1 MLNLLNS
8 TKTSLF
14 AALALIVF
22 SKQFSFSQTAAG
34 DAAFANDTISQA
46 AASASPGA
54 IPNAPATDR
63 QPIIPQ
69 RLSARERSFPLRQTK
84 SVKKVIGSLTTTG
97 RTHIRK
103 MLQRQPLYFPI
114 FEEVLTRHGLP
125 AELKYLPVIE
135 SSLNPR
141 AVSPVKAAG
150 LWQFMPSVGSAM
162 GLQQDAYVDERMDVE
177 KATIAASCYLKV
189 LHNMFG
195 DWELA
200 LAAYNAGPGRV
211 RRAIRR
217 SGNQTSLSAISAFLP
232 EETRNYVP
240 TFVAVTHVMTHHA
253 SYNIFP
259 DTLAPTVAFDTI
271 HVSQPLSMTQLAKNL
286 GVPVKELQDLNPAFK
301 YNLIPAFVKQYTLRI
316 PARASATLAARR
328 AAILEAAM
336 PKFQAA
342 QRQVLLAGNITSA
355 IRLEAS
361 QMEVFTDKKKVTY
374 EVRGTEGLEDIA
386 AKYHVETAAIED
398 WNYLSSQKLRVGQKL
413 VMYIDRAGA
422 VQAPELTPE
431 TSLVALIEEIESIH
445 IVDLEDEADTLKPVD
460 KLPGASDIN
469 AIVAANQ

>member
-1 MLNLLNS
+1 MINLSNS
-8 TKTSLF
+8 SKTSIVVAF
-14 AALALIVF
+14 SLIVF
-22 SKQFSFSQTAAG
+22 LKQFSFSQTAAG
-34 DAAFANDTISQA
+34 DVSGTNDTIPQA
-46 AASASPGA
+46 AASATPSATPGT
-54 IPNAPATDR
+54 PSRPAL
-63 QPIIPQ
+63 IPQ
-69 RLSARERSFPLRQTK
+69 RMSARERSFPLRQTK

-103 MLQRQPLYFPI
+103 MLQRQPLYFPV
-114 FEEVLTRHGLP
+114 FEEVLSRHGLP
-125 AELKYLPVIE
+125 NELKYLPVIE

-162 GLQQDAYVDERMDVE
+162 GLQVDAYVDERMDAE
-177 KATIAASCYLKV
+177 KATIAASCYLKA

-240 TFVAVTHVMTHHA
+240 TFVAVTHVMTNHA
-253 SYNIFP
+253 SYNIYP
-259 DTLAPTVAFDTI
+259 DSLAPAASFDTI
-271 HVSQPLSMTQLAKNL
+271 HVSQPLSLTQLAKNL
-286 GVPVKELQDLNPAFK
+286 DVSLKELQELNPAFK
-301 YNLIPAFVKQYTLRI
+301 YNLIPAFVKQYTVRI
-316 PARASATLAARR
+316 PNRAMGTLAARR
-328 AAILEAAM
+328 EAILEAAA
-336 PKFQAA
+336 PKLLAA
-342 QRQVLLAGNITSA
+342 QKQVLLAGNITSA

-386 AKYHVETAAIED
+386 AKYGVEVATIQD
-398 WNYLSSQKLRVGQKL
+398 WNYLNNQKLRVGQKL
-413 VMYIDRAGA
+413 VLYLDRSGA
-422 VQAPELTPE
+422 VPAPGLTPE
-431 TSLVALIEEIESIH
+431 TSLVALIEEIEGNPTM
-445 IVDLEDEADTLKPVD
+445 DLEDDADSLKPVD

>member
-1 MLNLLNS
+1 MPNLLNS
-8 TKTSLF
+8 TKTSIF
-14 AALALIVF
+14 AALLLIVF
-22 SKQFSFSQTAAG
+22 SKQFSFSQTVAG
-34 DAAFANDTISQA
+34 DASFASDTISQA
-46 AASASPGA
+46 AASASPAEASGT
-54 IPNAPATDR
+54 PATAR

-84 SVKKVIGSLTTTG
+84 SVKKVIGTLTTTH

-103 MLQRQPLYFPI
+103 MLQRQPLYFPV

-125 AELKYLPVIE
+125 TELKYLPVIE

-189 LHNMFG
+189 LYNMFD

-253 SYNIFP
+253 SYNLYP
-259 DTLAPTVAFDTI
+259 DTLAPTVDFDTI
-271 HVSQPLSMTQLAKNL
+271 RVSQPLSMTQLAKNL
-286 GVPVKELQDLNPAFK
+286 DVPLKELQDLNPAFK
-301 YNLIPAFVKQYTLRI
+301 YNLIPAFVKQYTVRI
-316 PARASATLAARR
+316 PARAAATLAARR
-328 AAILEAAM
+328 AAILESAM
-336 PKFQAA
+336 PKLQAA
-342 QRQVLLAGNITSA
+342 QKQVLLAGNITSA

-374 EVRGTEGLEDIA
+374 EVRGTEGLEDVA
-386 AKYHVETAAIED
+386 AKYGVEVATIED

-413 VMYIDRAGA
+413 VLYLDRNGVAP
-422 VQAPELTPE
+422 APELTPE
-431 TSLVALIEEIESIH
+431 TSLVALIEEIEINHS
-445 IVDLEDEADTLKPVD
+445 VELEESADSLKPVD
-460 KLPGASDIN
+460 KLPGASDID

>member
-14 AALALIVF
+14 AAFCWLFFETIF
-22 SKQFSFSQTAAG
+22 FSQTAAG
-34 DAAFANDTISQA
+34 DAAFANDTIPRLPAPPA
-46 AASASPGA
+46 ATPPRPGN
-54 IPNAPATDR
+54 P
-63 QPIIPQ
+63 
-69 RLSARERSFPLRQTK
+69 SFPSAFRPRKKLPAAQTK
-84 SVKKVIGSLTTTG
+84 SVKKVIGSLTYHG
-97 RTHIRK
+97 PHPHP
-103 MLQRQPLYFPI
+103 QNAPAPALYFPV

-125 AELKYLPVIE
+125 TELKYLPVIE

-189 LHNMFG
+189 LYNMFD

-253 SYNIFP
+253 SYNLYP

-286 GVPVKELQDLNPAFK
+286 DVPLKELQDLNPAFK

-316 PARASATLAARR
+316 PARAAATLDARR

-336 PKFQAA
+336 PRLQAA
-342 QRQVLLAGNITSA
+342 QKQVLLAGNITSA

-361 QMEVFTDKKKVTY
+361 QMEVFTDKKKVNY

-386 AKYHVETAAIED
+386 AKYGVEVATIED

-413 VMYIDRAGA
+413 VLYIDRNGA
-422 VQAPELTPE
+422 APAAELTPE
-431 TSLVALIEEIESIH
+431 TSLVALIEEIEINHS
-445 IVDLEDEADTLKPVD
+445 VELEDPDDSLKPVD
-460 KLPGASDIN
+460 KLPGASDIDV
-469 AIVAANQ
+469 IVAASR